1 MLLFNFLMFVPFG
14 FFLPFVSDKVNGKNI
29 FLIAVA
35 VPAAIEIIQPVIGR
49 SFDTDDLILNF
60 TGIVAGFFIAK
71 VIRRRN

>member
-1 MLLFNFLMFVPFG
+1 MG
-14 FFLPFVSDKVNGKNI
+14 HSGKAGENI

-60 TGIVAGFFIAK
+60 AGIIAGFFISK